1 MPIIRLDESVANA
14 WCGAFAFSSKRP
26 FFDDGA
32 VAFLQEVSRVLL
44 RDVRAR
50 QYPDLVAF
58 AYFCRRAN
66 LHALA
71 QHYSDAARR
80 YGWGTVVHIA
90 PSNIPINFA
99 FSLVFGLLAGN
110 SNIVR
115 MPSREFPQ
123 NELWVELFD
132 RIAAAPE
139 FKSIAAGTM
148 LVRSERGSDALETLI
163 AAADGLV
170 VWGGDATVHAFR
182 ALPKK
187 PRCVELYFPDRASSA
202 VVDAASYL
210 ALSESSRQRLAHDF
224 YNDTYLVDQNACS
237 SPSIVF
243 WIGPRDSVSAAKR
256 AFWQALDDELKR
268 QGYQL
273 DPATRIDKCLDLMAT
288 TRDLGHSA
296 HLTQYSADI
305 WCLEDQT
312 SAVGGTPLRFG
323 QFVEIELPA
332 IDRIGSF
339 LRAREQTLTYFGIAP
354 RDLLRALN
362 EAHGH
367 TVDRIVP
374 IGKALDLNPFWDGK
388 DVLAQLSRRINLV
401 ELSRDALNRGQSAQ
415 APVHA

>member
-1 MPIIRLDESVANA
+1 MPIIRFDESAASV
-14 WCGAFAFSSKRP
+14 WRDAFAFSSRRT
-26 FFDDGA
+26 FFDDVA

-71 QHYSDAARR
+71 QRYPDAGQRS
-80 YGWGTVVHIA
+80 GWGTVVHVA

-115 MPSREFPQ
+115 MPSRKFPQ
-123 NELWVELFD
+123 NDLWVELFD

-139 FKSIAAGTM
+139 FKSIAASII
-148 LVRSERGSDALETLI
+148 LVQTERGSDALEALI

-202 VVDAASYL
+202 VVDATAYM
-210 ALSESSRQRLAHDF
+210 ALSQSSRQRLAHDF

-237 SPSIVF
+237 SPSIVL
-243 WIGPRDSVSAAKR
+243 WIGLPEAVSSAKG

-273 DPATRIDKCLDLMAT
+273 DPAARIDKCLDLMAR
-288 TRDLGHSA
+288 TRELGHAA
-296 HLTQYSADI
+296 HLTQYSPDI
-305 WCLEDQT
+305 WCLEDQI
-312 SAVGGTPLRFG
+312 SVSGTPLRFG
-323 QFVEIELPA
+323 QFVEMELPA
-332 IDRIGSF
+332 IDGIAVF
-339 LRAREQTLTYFGIAP
+339 LRPHEQTLTFFGMAP
-354 RDLLRALN
+354 HDLLRALN

-374 IGKALDLNPFWDGK
+374 IGKALNLNPFWDGK
-388 DVLAQLSRRINLV
+388 DILAQLSRRIDLV
-401 ELSRDALNRGQSAQ
+401 E
-415 APVHA
+415 PVATR